1 MNNRLLNYF
10 VSSKYCP
17 FIEQHFQDITRNYN
31 NLLIKACDFVLY
43 EVSDFVLG
51 LGGRVADPPADG
63 GRGHQ
68 RRHQTGNPGRLLVPL
83 RMRSSVSE
91 KRVYEKS
98 RNSK

>member
-1 MNNRLLNYF
+1 M
-10 VSSKYCP
+10 
-17 FIEQHFQDITRNYN
+17 
-31 NLLIKACDFVLY
+31 
-43 EVSDFVLG
+43 LG

-98 RNSK
+98 RKNILNIFTCFSNLNIVKEMITRVLLINNIYTPVW